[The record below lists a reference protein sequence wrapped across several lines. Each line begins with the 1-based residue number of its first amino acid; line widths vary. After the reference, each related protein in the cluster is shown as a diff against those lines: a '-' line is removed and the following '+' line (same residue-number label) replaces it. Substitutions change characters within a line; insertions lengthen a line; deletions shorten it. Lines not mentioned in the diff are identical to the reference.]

1 VDIGLTQRQYELLM
15 ALAAHEGE
23 ATSREQLA
31 SDVWGPNHRI
41 SARVLNWHVQE
52 IRRRLEDDPTNPEL
66 LLTARREGYRL
77 ALDRVPVRSTPRAE
91 PGHGQLLLD
100 AERVMRSR
108 VGEVARQELAATGSA

>member
-1 VDIGLTQRQYELLM
+1 M
-15 ALAAHEGE
+15 ALAAREGE
-23 ATSREQLA
+23 AASREQLA
-31 SDVWGPNHRI
+31 ADVWGSNHRI

-77 ALDRVPVRSTPRAE
+77 ALDRVPVRGTPRAE